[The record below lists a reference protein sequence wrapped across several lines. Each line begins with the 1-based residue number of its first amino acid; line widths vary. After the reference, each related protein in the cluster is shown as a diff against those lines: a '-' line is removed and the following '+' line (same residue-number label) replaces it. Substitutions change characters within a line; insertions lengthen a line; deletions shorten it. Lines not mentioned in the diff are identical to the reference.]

1 MFGMTKDAG
10 SNALDLLKRDHQ
22 EVDKLFKQYEEL
34 KDGADDSEK
43 ENLVSQI
50 CDALSVHAQIEE
62 AIFYPA
68 ARQALPEE
76 EGQDLLNEAAVEHQT
91 LKDIIAR
98 LEAAPPSDPL
108 YDAGV
113 KVLSEYTKHHVR
125 EEEDELFPKLKSS
138 EMDLEAIGQQLAER
152 KQQLE
157 GRMQRDSQNGNRGRR
172 SSGRQGGAQERTQT
186 SRDERNA
193 DEQQR
198 SRNTH

>member
-1 MFGMTKDAG
+1 MFGMTNDAG
-10 SNALDLLKRDHQ
+10 RNALDLLKQDHQ

-43 ENLVSQI
+43 EDLVSQI

-98 LEAAPPSDPL
+98 LEAAPTSDPL

-138 EMDLEAIGQQLAER
+138 DMDLEAVGQQLAQR

-157 GRMQRDSQNGNRGRR
+157 GRTQRDSQNGNRGRR
-172 SSGRQGGAQERTQT
+172 SSGRQGAQDRTQP
-186 SRDERNA
+186 SRGERNA

-198 SRNTH
+198 PRNTH

>member
-1 MFGMTKDAG
+1 MFGMTNDAG
-10 SNALDLLKRDHQ
+10 RNALDLLKQDHQ

-43 ENLVSQI
+43 EDLVSQI

-98 LEAAPPSDPL
+98 LEAAPTSDPL

-138 EMDLEAIGQQLAER
+138 DMDLEAVGQQLAQR

-157 GRMQRDSQNGNRGRR
+157 GRTQRDSQNGNRGRR
-172 SSGRQGGAQERTQT
+172 SSGRQGAHDRTQP
-186 SRDERNA
+186 SRGERNA

-198 SRNTH
+198 PRNTH